1 MRHRTWR
8 REVRPAV
15 LLLHR
20 HAGGDLVQFVELE
33 GPEEFVE
40 VEIAVI
46 ALSRPGV
53 GTEEMQLGAVRQND
67 RIAGEINLHHFAGE
81 GLDVGL
87 ENVRLRLAG

>member
-1 MRHRTWR
+1 M
-8 REVRPAV
+8 
-15 LLLHR
+15 
-20 HAGGDLVQFVELE
+20 
-33 GPEEFVE
+33 
-40 VEIAVI
+40 I